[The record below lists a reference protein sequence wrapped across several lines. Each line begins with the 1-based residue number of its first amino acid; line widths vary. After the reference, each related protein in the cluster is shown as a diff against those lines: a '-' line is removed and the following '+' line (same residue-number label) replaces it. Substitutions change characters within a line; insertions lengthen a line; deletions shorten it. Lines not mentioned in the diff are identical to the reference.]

1 MRHLSWAVPRAF
13 IGNADDQSCRLRLRL
28 RASLPQGRRA
38 LSASG
43 CARATAGRSCPCLPW
58 AWWRESPRRFGEIMS
73 KALTGAFRSGRCAA
87 RKRNKCNPS
96 ESPASSISF
105 RLIRPHRFSR
115 NSVVCLYK
123 SSHSAVFRRSGIV
136 YQVHQP
142 GLGEFC
148 ILPEGLHSGPSRR
161 LLSAGDDIAR
171 DLSCP

>member
-1 MRHLSWAVPRAF
+1 MRHLSWVAPRALVW
-13 IGNADDQSCRLRLRL
+13 NAADQSCRLRLRV
-28 RASLPQGRRA
+28 SLPQRRRTV
-38 LSASG
+38 SASG
-43 CARATAGRSCPCLPW
+43 CAQATAGRSCPCLPW
-58 AWWRESPRRFGEIMS
+58 ARGREGPRRFREIVR
-73 KALTGAFRSGRCAA
+73 KALTGAFRAGRCAT
-87 RKRNKCNPS
+87 RKRSRCNPG

-105 RLIRPHRFSR
+105 RLIGPRRFSR

>member
-13 IGNADDQSCRLRLRL
+13 VGNAADRSCRLRLRHRCRRGGGL
-28 RASLPQGRRA
+28 SPRPGAPGRRQV
-38 LSASG
+38 G
-43 CARATAGRSCPCLPW
+43 HVRALPW
-58 AWWRESPRRFGEIMS
+58 ARGRESPRWFGEIMR
-73 KALTGAFRSGRCAA
+73 KALTEALRAERCAT